1 MSSTNQMGEVYIQ
14 SPAVAEVGV
23 HPTAVQHHLGHTLL
37 DHLVI
42 LRPAGSKQQKAHQS
56 DKPYKDMSDTNSA
69 RLINHK

>member
-1 MSSTNQMGEVYIQ
+1 MGEVYVQ
-14 SPAVAEVGV
+14 SLAVAEVGV

-42 LRPAGSKQQKAHQS
+42 LWPVGSKQQKSQQS
-56 DKPYKDMSDTNSA
+56 DKPHKDMSDTNSA